1 MMDLKQHHESGP
13 NLTRQVEPHAH
24 SAIIT
29 EDNQFEIFACLGID
43 ELAVY
48 RFDSQHSKFAPHT
61 IVKTSPGAG
70 PRHMVFHPSGG
81 WLYVAIEIASTVAVF
96 EHDLALV
103 KSSQKNLYHTMPV
116 LACES
121 LVADIHIDSR
131 GQYLYASPRGH
142 NSGFIS
148 IAERDGA
155 LKLQGHSSCGGV
167 WPRNFSSALSGRF
180 VLVANQ
186 YSDEECVLPLNMDG
200 GLGFPVKQ
208 KPIAG
213 AACVKFT

>member
-1 MMDLKQHHESGP
+1 MMDLKQHHGSGP
-13 NLTRQVEPHAH
+13 TLKRQVEPHAH

-29 EDNQFEIFACLGID
+29 EDSQFEIFACLGID
-43 ELAVY
+43 KLAVY
-48 RFDSQHSKFAPHT
+48 RFDSQHGKFAPHT

-81 WLYVAIEIASTVAVF
+81 SLYVAIEIARTVTGF

-103 KSSQKNLYHTMPV
+103 KSSQKNPYNTITV

-131 GQYLYASPRGH
+131 GQYLYASLRGH
-142 NSGFIS
+142 NCGFIS

-155 LKLQGHSSCGGV
+155 LKLQARSSCGGV
-167 WPRNFSSALSGRF
+167 WPRNFGSALSGRF

-186 YSDEECVLPLNMDG
+186 HSEEECVLPLNMDG
-200 GLGFPVKQ
+200 SLGFPVKQ